1 MHDLRYAGWKTCW
14 TDRARF
20 SRRIKD
26 IKALDRKYRELVE
39 EAREL
44 YGLPAQYFGDAVMLE
59 YLHAE
64 AQTLHYPNLLNGSTD
79 PKYIRENAMANN
91 AIVSTFCHYPV
102 YTTGSTGSNKV
113 LSQALARTARALAF
127 AMLRTDSKERA
138 LALNHV
144 KRIFLRR
151 ENCGT
156 PSRAREA
163 LRYTGPTTVKALAI
177 GAVRRMDAYTF
188 KEFVAQAIIPRRLGI
203 TPVEDEE

>member
-1 MHDLRYAGWKTCW
+1 MHDLRYAGWRNY
-14 TDRARF
+14 RAHFKGNRF

-26 IKALDRKYRELVE
+26 IKALDRKYRELVK

-44 YGLPAQYFGDAVMLE
+44 YGLPEQYSGDAVMLE

-79 PKYIRENAMANN
+79 PKYIRENAMAND
-91 AIVSTFCHYPV
+91 AIVSTFCHHPV
-102 YTTGSTGSNKV
+102 YTTGSNEV
-113 LSQALARTARALAF
+113 LSQALTRTVKALAYV
-127 AMLRTDSKERA
+127 MRETDSKERN
-138 LALNHV
+138 LALSHV

-156 PSRAREA
+156 ASRAREA
-163 LRYTGPTTVKALAI
+163 LSFAGATTIKALAI
-177 GAVRRMDAYTF
+177 GAVRRMDACTF